1 MQTAFN
7 IVGGLTV
14 LTALAL
20 VGSFG
25 IGLLTGSDKIRVAD
39 GELTMT
45 ANILDRILLVIFLIL
60 LLATVTIWQ
69 KLRQK

>member
-14 LTALAL
+14 LAGLAL
-20 VGSFG
+20 IGSFA
-25 IGLLTGSDKIRVAD
+25 IGFLTGNDTVHVGG

-45 ANILDRILLVIFLIL
+45 ANVLDRILLAVFLIL
-60 LLATVTIWQ
+60 LLATVAIWQ
-69 KLRQK
+69 KLRKR

>member
-7 IVGGLTV
+7 IIGGLTV

-20 VGSFG
+20 AGSFG
-25 IGLLTGSDKIRVAD
+25 IGLLTGGDKLRIAD

-45 ANILDRILLVIFLIL
+45 ANLLDPILLVLFLIL
-60 LLATVTIWQ
+60 LLATGMLWQ
-69 KLRQK
+69 KLRQR